1 MIKLSNLNK
10 RQNLKIQ
17 KIKNLIKQKKKAQKT
32 KF

>member
-1 MIKLSNLNK
+1 MTKLSNLNK

-17 KIKNLIKQKKKAQKT
+17 KIKNLIKQKKKVQKT